1 VIDLKAQELSNYLT
15 EKRSR
20 LNFLDPGLELQR
32 KDSDEIRKKIL
43 ALSYSEWKKLGLS
56 KGSLWYM
63 KKIVKENINYKK
75 YNNKSIFR
83 LKNRNRCLW

>member
-1 VIDLKAQELSNYLT
+1 MIDLKAQETSNYLT
-15 EKRSR
+15 EKRLR
-20 LNFLDPGLELQR
+20 LDFSNPELELEM
-32 KDSDEIRKKIL
+32 KDSEKIRKNIL
-43 ALSYSEWKKLGLS
+43 AMSYSEWKNLGLS
-56 KGSLWYM
+56 KGSLWYK